1 MLFRPNRQFTLQ
13 NFLPRR
19 GNAHARAAVIQL
31 ACCDRPRAPGVLI
44 VAGPPSS
51 GKSHLAHAAT
61 RLAWQT
67 HDYAPCNVLS
77 AHLLADQ
84 VVRGESFGDLP
95 RLAWQLQTDPWLAI
109 DDVELLAAWSSAA
122 DFLLSVLQERQKK
135 HHPSLLTATL
145 GVSAG
150 VTGKLGSW
158 LDQQPAV
165 LLLRD

>member
-1 MLFRPNRQFTLQ
+1 MLFRPNRRFTLQ

-31 ACCDRPRAPGVLI
+31 ACCERPRAPGVLI
-44 VAGPPSS
+44 VAGPPSC

-67 HDYAPCNVLS
+67 HDYAPCSVLT
-77 AHLLADQ
+77 ARQLVDQ
-84 VVRGESFGDLP
+84 VTRGESFGDLA
-95 RLAWQLQTDPWLAI
+95 RLARQLQTDPWLAI
-109 DDVELLAAWSSAA
+109 DDVDLLDGWPTAA

-135 HHPSLLTATL
+135 YRPSLLTATV
-145 GVSAG
+145 GVSTGLA
-150 VTGKLGSW
+150 GKLGNW